1 MARKKHID
9 LVGERFGKLTVV
21 DLIEIHRYP
30 CGTVSRHYGC
40 LCDCG
45 QYVVNDE
52 KNLKS
57 GRVISCG
64 CEKSIRL
71 TSQNM
76 IHGGSAHGEEERLY
90 IVWKGMKQRCKNK
103 NNRSFKTYGGIG
115 VSVCQ
120 EWDES
125 YEKFRDWALEHGYD
139 PKADYGVC
147 TIDRINPY
155 GNYEPSNCRWISNA
169 EQQKNK
175 RKDWDR
181 RMGNA
186 I

>member
-1 MARKKHID
+1 
-9 LVGERFGKLTVV
+9 
-21 DLIEIHRYP
+21 
-30 CGTVSRHYGC
+30 
-40 LCDCG
+40 
-45 QYVVNDE
+45 
-52 KNLKS
+52 
-57 GRVISCG
+57 
-64 CEKSIRL
+64 
-71 TSQNM
+71 M

-90 IVWKGMKQRCKNK
+90 RVWKGMKQRCKNK

-125 YEKFRDWALEHGYD
+125 YEKFRDWALKHGYD
-139 PKADYGVC
+139 PKADYGTC